1 MCEEVER
8 ELKIIPVGGLGEVG
22 RNMTVLSWGEERV
35 VVDCGIGFPAS
46 GDRNG
51 LVEQYLPDVSVLGGK
66 PIAAVVLT
74 HGHDDHIAALAHL
87 IRSGCPIGKI
97 VGLPFTIELV
107 RAKLSEG
114 IPMPSTSIATPGR
127 PVTTGA
133 FSFEFIRV
141 SHSIPDA
148 SAVAITT
155 PIGVVVMTGDY
166 KFDMTIANLRRR
178 TDKARLAELGRAGV
192 LAVLGDSTNA
202 DEPGRTASEDTTFDP
217 IHDLVAGAPGR
228 VVLTSFASNVDRVD
242 HAIRAADATGR
253 NVSFVGRSM
262 LRNVGIAERLGEL
275 LASSRE
281 PVPARDLESLRPRR
295 SLVICTG
302 SQAERNAV
310 LARAARGEHPNLM
323 LGKGDTVLF
332 ASRPVPGN
340 EPDVEVLVAE
350 LVRRGCT
357 VVTHDDAPIHVS
369 GHARADEV
377 EEMLTALRPRFLVP
391 VHGEPQM
398 QEAQARIAVARC
410 GMDRADVVLATNG
423 DVISLRESSIE
434 IVDHV
439 DVAVVEAD
447 GDGWPVDAPRPAG
460 RR

>member
-1 MCEEVER
+1 MER
-8 ELKIIPVGGLGEVG
+8 ELRIMPVGGLGEVG

-35 VVDCGIGFPAS
+35 VVDCGIGFPDA

-87 IRSGCPIGKI
+87 IRSGCSIGKI

-114 IPMPSTSIATPGR
+114 VPMPSTSIATPGR
-127 PVTTGA
+127 SITTGA
-133 FSFEFIRV
+133 FAFEFIRV

-155 PIGVVVMTGDY
+155 PVGVVVMTGDY
-166 KFDMTIANLRRR
+166 KFDTTIANIRRR
-178 TDKARLAELGRAGV
+178 TDRARLAELGRAGV

-202 DEPGRTASEDTTFDP
+202 DELGRTASEDTTFDP
-217 IHDLVAGAPGR
+217 IHDLVAAAPGR
-228 VVLTSFASNVDRVD
+228 VVLTSFASNIDRVD
-242 HAIRAADATGR
+242 HAIRAADANGR
-253 NVSFVGRSM
+253 SVSFVGRSM

-275 LASSRE
+275 KPPGRD
-281 PVPARDLESLRPRR
+281 PVPPRELESLRPRR

-310 LARAARGEHPNLM
+310 LARASRGEHPNLM
-323 LGKGDTVLF
+323 LGKGDTVMF

-350 LVRRGCT
+350 LIRRGCT
-357 VVTHDDAPIHVS
+357 VITHDDAPIHVS

-377 EEMLTALRPRFLVP
+377 EEMLSLLRPQFLVP

-398 QEAQARIAVARC
+398 LEAQARIAVARC
-410 GMDRADVVLATNG
+410 GMDRANVLLCTTG
-423 DVISLRESSIE
+423 DVIALRERSIE
-434 IVDHV
+434 VVDHV
-439 DVAVVEAD
+439 DVAVVQAD
-447 GDGWPVDAPRPAG
+447 GDGWPLDAPRPAG